1 MLCRSFVRLEAPSA
15 TGASKSSTRT
25 LLRVHHGDGDA
36 RHRVAPRRSSWQRRS
51 PMAAKK
57 DSGVLRGA
65 KLVKKAMAT
74 AGTNG
79 LISTPEPLSTSLAK
93 KMVLPNGESISAGM
107 KELLTTDTD
116 WIGIDYDDEEAEIEG
131 MSLEDVVE
139 EAFGEE
145 AVAAFG
151 EAYEMFSEDMVYFG
165 GEVSRPACLYCGTP
179 DDAGEYPVLQLSWDN
194 GVARIGGFVPFDVW
208 AAQEL
213 GGLERGK
220 DIGEVPAEYAALPK
234 ALADSNGDGRVV
246 FTPKAGEPSE
256 KSSDDEDEE
265 DGDADGDAEEPS

>member
-1 MLCRSFVRLEAPSA
+1 M
-15 TGASKSSTRT
+15 AS
-25 LLRVHHGDGDA
+25 
-36 RHRVAPRRSSWQRRS
+36 
-51 PMAAKK
+51 KK

-65 KLVKKAMAT
+65 KLVKKAT
-74 AGTNG
+74 AAGNASG
-79 LISTPEPLSTSLAK
+79 LLASPEPLPSSLAK
-93 KMVLPNGESISAGM
+93 KMVLPNGESISPGM

-151 EAYEMFSEDMVYFG
+151 EAYEILTEDVVYFN

-179 DDAGEYPVLQLSWDN
+179 DDAGEYPVLLLSWEN

-208 AAQEL
+208 VAQEL
-213 GGLERGK
+213 GALERGK
-220 DIGEVPAEYAALPK
+220 DIGDVPADYAALPK

-246 FTPKAGEPSE
+246 FTPKAGEATAR
-256 KSSDDEDEE
+256 SSDEDDDEDEDE
-265 DGDADGDAEEPS
+265 DEEGGGGGSNGAADDEVS

>member
-1 MLCRSFVRLEAPSA
+1 M
-15 TGASKSSTRT
+15 ASK
-25 LLRVHHGDGDA
+25 
-36 RHRVAPRRSSWQRRS
+36 
-51 PMAAKK
+51 K
-57 DSGVLRGA
+57 DTGVLRGA
-65 KLVKKAMAT
+65 KLVKKAT
-74 AGTNG
+74 AAANTSGI
-79 LISTPEPLSTSLAK
+79 LASPEPLAGSLAK
-93 KMVLPNGESISAGM
+93 KMVLPNGESISAGL

-151 EAYEMFSEDMVYFG
+151 EAYEMLTEDVVYFN

-208 AAQEL
+208 VAQEL
-213 GGLERGK
+213 GALERGK
-220 DIGEVPAEYAALPK
+220 EIGDVPADYAALPK
-234 ALADSNGDGRVV
+234 ALADSNGDGRIV
-246 FTPKAGEPSE
+246 FTPKAGEASE
-256 KSSDDEDEE
+256 RSSDEDEDE
-265 DGDADGDAEEPS
+265 GEEGEDAES

>member
-1 MLCRSFVRLEAPSA
+1 M
-15 TGASKSSTRT
+15 ASK
-25 LLRVHHGDGDA
+25 
-36 RHRVAPRRSSWQRRS
+36 
-51 PMAAKK
+51 K
-57 DSGVLRGA
+57 DTGVLRGA
-65 KLVKKAMAT
+65 KLVKKAT
-74 AGTNG
+74 ASGNASG
-79 LISTPEPLSTSLAK
+79 LLAAPEPLPSSLAK

-107 KELLTTDTD
+107 KELLVTDAD

-151 EAYEMFSEDMVYFG
+151 EAYDMLTEDVVYFN

-208 AAQEL
+208 VAQEL
-213 GGLERGK
+213 GALERGK
-220 DIGEVPAEYAALPK
+220 DIGDVPAEYAAFPK

-246 FTPKAGEPSE
+246 FTPKAGEATA
-256 KSSDDEDEE
+256 KSSDDEDDEDDEDDDE
-265 DGDADGDAEEPS
+265 DGSESSESGESSESDA

>member
-1 MLCRSFVRLEAPSA
+1 
-15 TGASKSSTRT
+15 
-25 LLRVHHGDGDA
+25 
-36 RHRVAPRRSSWQRRS
+36 
-51 PMAAKK
+51 MAAKK
-57 DSGVLRGA
+57 DTGVLRGA
-65 KLVKKAMAT
+65 KLVKKAT
-74 AGTNG
+74 AAGNSSG
-79 LISTPEPLSTSLAK
+79 ILATPEPLTSSLAK

-116 WIGIDYDDEEAEIEG
+116 WIGIDYDDEEGEVEG

-151 EAYEMFSEDMVYFG
+151 EAYDMMTEDVVYFG
-165 GEVSRPACLYCGTP
+165 GEVSRPSCLYCGTP

-208 AAQEL
+208 VAQEL
-213 GGLERGK
+213 GALERGK
-220 DIGEVPAEYAALPK
+220 DIGDVPPDYAALPK

-246 FTPKAGEPSE
+246 FTPKAGEATERS
-256 KSSDDEDEE
+256 KDDDEDEDE
-265 DGDADGDAEEPS
+265 DEGGEAGGDADKDVN